1 MSSLISEA
9 ESFGISCLPDVDSM
23 TNFFKCMSWSFF
35 TLSIISRKPSFD
47 EMKMLLSQAAS
58 AKLPDEKALKTMK
71 VMFQRAIQWQGK
83 IRKALA
89 PRAGEIKPLNLSVLR
104 ELSAGVAGI
113 ALLIPEASKL
123 NAAIEDRG
131 TRHCLCG
138 GPSDGSFMLACV
150 KCKRKF
156 HGTCVNEPND
166 LNPSVENWVCVR
178 CSGQKYCEPI
188 PLPKEEGSVDHK
200 ELECT
205 NRHTKRGVS
214 PHAPDP
220 RKLWPPF
227 PLFGSPEATEILGQE
242 CSLIPDDIGIIEFP
256 AQMTEQHPRS
266 TSGPSEIIGERA
278 LLVKSTVATIG
289 PPHIDATSSQ
299 ACFTSENSLNCD
311 TPLCLS
317 TELGLIKIS
326 LADTA
331 LSGVISNTNIGEGES
346 AELRPEYRNLDN
358 VNNAVEVEE
367 ESSTGR
373 EEADPPGGEMRGVK
387 ESISTEDLD
396 VVGASEQKAQTPSCG
411 EAGYKA
417 DVSLS
422 TGRNEIS
429 ISLDDAGSVE
439 EKPISKL
446 ANNQED
452 SRQSREAQ
460 DDREHLEQARFG
472 PYLTQ
477 NVTITSAAAD
487 FKIIVE
493 PKTLISIEEDYH
505 ASEMKALTKTDN
517 EHPALCHLES
527 EAQAGSGST

>member
-1 MSSLISEA
+1 MLSLISEA
-9 ESFGISCLPDVDSM
+9 ESFGISCLPDVNSM
-23 TNFFKCMSWSFF
+23 ANFFKCMSWSFF
-35 TLSIISRKPSFD
+35 TLSIISRKPSFG

-71 VMFQRAIQWQGK
+71 VMHQRAIQWQGK

-131 TRHCLCG
+131 ARHCLCG

-156 HGTCVNEPND
+156 HGTCVNEPNE
-166 LNPSVENWVCVR
+166 LYPSVENWVCVR

-188 PLPKEEGSVDHK
+188 SLPKEEGSVDHK

-205 NRHTKRGVS
+205 NRHSKRGVS

-227 PLFGSPEATEILGQE
+227 PLFGSPEAREILGPE

-256 AQMTEQHPRS
+256 AQMTEQHQGLL
-266 TSGPSEIIGERA
+266 TSGPSEIIGEGA
-278 LLVKSTVATIG
+278 LKSTVAIIG
-289 PPHIDATSSQ
+289 PPQRDATSSP
-299 ACFTSENSLNCD
+299 ACSTLENSSNCD
-311 TPLCLS
+311 KSFCLS
-317 TELGLIKIS
+317 KELGLIKIP
-326 LADTA
+326 LADAA
-331 LSGVISNTNIGEGES
+331 LSGVISNTNIGEGEN
-346 AELRPEYRNLDN
+346 AESRPEYRNLDN
-358 VNNAVEVEE
+358 VNTSVEVEE

-373 EEADPPGGEMRGVK
+373 EEADPPGGEMRGVE

-396 VVGASEQKAQTPSCG
+396 IVGASEQKAQTPSCG
-411 EAGYKA
+411 EAGYKP

-429 ISLDDAGSVE
+429 FSLDDAGSVE

-452 SRQSREAQ
+452 ARQSREAQ

-487 FKIIVE
+487 LKINSVE
-493 PKTLISIEEDYH
+493 PKTLISVEEDY
-505 ASEMKALTKTDN
+505 
-517 EHPALCHLES
+517 
-527 EAQAGSGST
+527 